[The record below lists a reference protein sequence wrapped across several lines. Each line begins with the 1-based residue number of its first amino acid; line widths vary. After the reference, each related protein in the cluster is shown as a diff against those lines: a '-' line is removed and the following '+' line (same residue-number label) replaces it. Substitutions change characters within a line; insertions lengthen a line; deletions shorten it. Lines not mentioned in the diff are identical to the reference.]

1 VANDSNLTPCLIY
14 DAPIDAGMWMP
25 DMVGPQPLFWRYE
38 SGPGTLA
45 DRNYVLEHI
54 ADSPLPAR
62 AARFISRH
70 HVRYIFYRAGVRV
83 TAPRHLNLSR
93 LLADLR
99 LHRVYSSASTCQ
111 HDNPRGPTACP
122 ASASSVFALSA
133 PKPATKVH
141 RDGQDT
147 PQQESACSITLTV
160 SSPQLQACPGRS

>member
-1 VANDSNLTPCLIY
+1 MANDSNLTPCLIY

-70 HVRYIFYRAGVRV
+70 RVRYVFYGAGIRV
-83 TAPRHLNLSR
+83 MATRHLNLSR
-93 LLADLR
+93 LLADPL
-99 LHRVYSSASTCQ
+99 LHLVYSSAPTCQ
-111 HDNPRGPTACP
+111 DNSSRGPMACP
-122 ASASSVFALSA
+122 TSASYVFALSA
-133 PKPATKVH
+133 L
-141 RDGQDT
+141 R
-147 PQQESACSITLTV
+147 
-160 SSPQLQACPGRS
+160 